1 MLYLTHTPGWPLCEF
16 VDLLWLFRGVKA
28 PHAKERL
35 LPDGCMEMVINLHED
50 EVRIYDRNDTRKFQ
64 KLPGRALA
72 GAQSEFF
79 VIDTAEQRS
88 VIGVHFKPGGAFQ
101 FFKLPADELQGRL
114 VSLDDVWGAA
124 AADLREQLLEA
135 GTPRRQ
141 FQTLENALMARA
153 VKRFERHPAVR
164 FALDQ
169 FSGAERIRTVSEV
182 SDQIGLSARRFI
194 EVFRS
199 EVGLTPKLFC
209 RIRRFQKLIHS
220 LGAGSRVNWA
230 NAALECGYFDQA
242 HFIHDFQAFSGL
254 TPSVYL
260 SQRTEHLNHVPL
272 VD

>member
-1 MLYLTHTPGWPLCEF
+1 
-16 VDLLWLFRGVKA
+16 
-28 PHAKERL
+28 
-35 LPDGCMEMVINLHED
+35 
-50 EVRIYDRNDTRKFQ
+50 
-64 KLPGRALA
+64 
-72 GAQSEFF
+72 
-79 VIDTAEQRS
+79 
-88 VIGVHFKPGGAFQ
+88 
-101 FFKLPADELQGRL
+101 
-114 VSLDDVWGAA
+114 
-124 AADLREQLLEA
+124 
-135 GTPRRQ
+135 
-141 FQTLENALMARA
+141 LENALMARA